1 MAASSGPVA
10 GSAAS
15 GSIGSISLSE
25 GLSTLADQVTL
36 ALLALSGVSE
46 TLTVAAIRASAG
58 TPVSFFKVDLLHLGR
73 FCADSGMLLRR
84 TSSSLS
90 ISLLFARFL
99 VIFVKKY

>member
-36 ALLALSGVSE
+36 ALLAMSGVSE
-46 TLTVAAIRASAG
+46 TAIRASAG